1 MKILMV
7 CLGNICRSPIAHGV
21 LEKKIKEH
29 NLTDW
34 KVDSAGTSGWHN
46 GEAPDMRAIQ
56 VSRNNNIDITRQ
68 VSRKITKRDLNEFDL
83 ILVMDSSNYKDVID
97 LCDTDMQRDK
107 VKLIM
112 NYLYPGKNIAVP
124 DPYYNN
130 RFDEVVDML
139 DNAIEELIVSVEH
152 QVSSTHR

>member
-21 LEKKIKEH
+21 LENKIKEH

-56 VSRNNNIDITRQ
+56 VSRKNNIDISGQ
-68 VSRKITKRDLNEFDL
+68 ISRKITKRDLNEYDL
-83 ILVMDSSNYKDVID
+83 ILVMDSSNYKDVMD

-112 NYLYPGKNIAVP
+112 NYVYPGKNIAVP

-130 RFDEVVDML
+130 RFDEVVEML
-139 DNAIEELIVSVEH
+139 DAAIEELIVHVEDH
-152 QVSSTHR
+152 VSSTH